1 MSYRVGVDIGGTFT
15 DFCVFD
21 EASGELHSLKV
32 LSTPQE
38 PGSEVMEG
46 VRQIGR
52 RFGIKPEEIAY
63 FTHGTTVG
71 INTVIQRKG
80 IRLCLFATE
89 GFCDVLELA
98 RLKMPDPYDLFS
110 RRPVPLVTRER
121 VFPIKG
127 RIAPDG
133 SIDEPLDEA
142 SVEAALEKAEAAGAE
157 GVVIALLHAYRNP
170 AHEEAVK
177 AIAARTSPDL
187 FVCCSSEI
195 WPIIR
200 EYERTV
206 TAVVSGYVQ
215 PRVAHYL
222 GSLQK
227 ALKSAGVAAAPLI
240 TKSNGGVMGA
250 ELAKRHSV
258 QVLLSGTASGVI
270 GASHVARLAGLKNV
284 MSLDIGGTSADM
296 ALIIDGQPQYGI
308 GEQVGDFPIFI
319 PTVSVT
325 SVGEGGGSIAWVD
338 ALGVLKVGPESAG
351 STPGP
356 ACYGKGGVR
365 PTITDAFAVCGFIGQ
380 GELGYNAVRIDLEKA
395 REAVGTIAE
404 RLSLGLEEAA
414 AAIIR
419 VAISG
424 TFVEV
429 SKLVSRYGVDPRDFA
444 LLAFGGA
451 GPMLAAFLARELG
464 IASVVIPTTPGVL
477 SAFGGLIADVKND
490 FIKTVY
496 LDLGPA
502 VMPELKRGYA
512 ELLQEAVRWL
522 RDEQGFAGAYTLL
535 YGADM
540 RYRGQ
545 SFEIETPLE
554 AAWIEGG
561 EWQRIAEAF
570 HREHERLYDY
580 CDREAAAQIINLRLV
595 IVGPSPKPEFKP
607 LAASAAAPKPEK
619 TVAVHYDGKSEA
631 VPLYARRTLLAGQRF
646 AGPAVIAQDDCTTC
660 IPDGFDVRVDAY
672 GNLLLE
678 ALPPTLPSP
687 SRGEGK
693 DVGRAIP

>member
-1 MSYRVGVDIGGTFT
+1 MSYRIGVDIGGTFT
-15 DFCVFD
+15 DFCVFN
-21 EASGELHSLKV
+21 EASGELRSLKV
-32 LSTPQE
+32 LSTPEE
-38 PGSEVMEG
+38 PGSEVIEG
-46 VRQIGR
+46 VRQIR
-52 RFGIKPEEIAY
+52 SRFGVEPGEVAY

-80 IRLCLFATE
+80 VRLCLFATE

-133 SIDEPLDEA
+133 SIDEPLDEE
-142 SVEAALEKAEAAGAE
+142 SVRIALANAKRAGAE
-157 GVVIALLHAYRNP
+157 GIVVSLLHAYRNP

-177 AIAARTSPDL
+177 AIVHSLSPEM
-187 FVCCSSEI
+187 FVCCSSEV

-215 PRVAHYL
+215 PRVAFYL
-222 GSLQK
+222 SSLEA
-227 ALKSAGVAAAPLI
+227 ALKGAGIGAVPLI
-240 TKSNGGVMGA
+240 TKSNGGVMSA
-250 ELAKRHSV
+250 ELGKRHAV
-258 QVLLSGTASGVI
+258 QMLLSGTASGVI
-270 GASHVARLAGLKNV
+270 GASHVARLCGLKNA

-296 ALIIDGQPQYGI
+296 ALIVEGAPQYGI
-308 GEQVGDFPIFI
+308 GEQVGDFPVFI

-338 ALGVLKVGPESAG
+338 PLGVLKVGPESAG

-356 ACYGKGGVR
+356 ACYGKGGTR
-365 PTITDAFAVCGFIGQ
+365 ATITDAFAVCGFIGQ
-380 GELGYNAVRIDLEKA
+380 SGLGYNAVQIDLGRAKA
-395 REAVGTIAE
+395 AVGEIAA
-404 RLSLGLEEAA
+404 RLELGLQEAA
-414 AAIIR
+414 EAIIK
-419 VAISG
+419 VAVSG

-444 LLAFGGA
+444 LIAFGGA

-464 IASVVIPTTPGVL
+464 IAQVVVPTTPGVL
-477 SAFGGLIADVKND
+477 SAFGGLIADIKND

-496 LDLGPA
+496 LDVGPGLE
-502 VMPELKRGYA
+502 VELRRGFA
-512 ELLQEAVRWL
+512 ELLDQAVRWL
-522 RDEQGFAGAYTLL
+522 RDEQGFRDAYTLL
-535 YGADM
+535 YSADM

-554 AAWIEGG
+554 AAWIESALW
-561 EWQRIAEAF
+561 ERIAEAF
-570 HREHERLYDY
+570 HRQHEQIYDY
-580 CDREAAAQIINLRLV
+580 CDRAAPAQIINLRL
-595 IVGPSPKPEFKP
+595 IILGPSPKPEFKP
-607 LAASAAAPKPEK
+607 LAASDAAPQPEK
-619 TVAVHYDGKSEA
+619 SALVYYDGKVRP
-631 VPLYARRTLLAGQRF
+631 VPLYARSTLLAGQRF

-672 GNLLLE
+672 GNLLLRY
-678 ALPPTLPSP
+678 A
-687 SRGEGK
+687 
-693 DVGRAIP
+693 A

>member
-1 MSYRVGVDIGGTFT
+1 MSYRIGVDIGGTFT
-15 DFCVFD
+15 DFCVFN

-32 LSTPQE
+32 LSTPEE
-38 PGSEVMEG
+38 PGSEVIEG
-46 VRQIGR
+46 VRQIR
-52 RFGIKPEEIAY
+52 SRFGVEPDEVAY

-80 IRLCLFATE
+80 VRLCLFATE

-133 SIDEPLDEA
+133 SVDEPLDEE
-142 SVEAALEKAEAAGAE
+142 SVRAALASAKRAGAE
-157 GVVIALLHAYRNP
+157 GIVVSLLHAYRNP

-177 AIAARTSPDL
+177 AIVHGLAPEM
-187 FVCCSSEI
+187 FVCCSSEV

-215 PRVAHYL
+215 PRVAFYL
-222 GSLQK
+222 SSLEA
-227 ALKSAGVAAAPLI
+227 ALKDAGIGAEPLI
-240 TKSNGGVMGA
+240 TKSNGGVMSA
-250 ELAKRHSV
+250 ELGKRHAV
-258 QVLLSGTASGVI
+258 QMLLSGTASGVI
-270 GASHVARLAGLKNV
+270 GASHVARLCGLKNA

-296 ALIIDGQPQYGI
+296 ALIVEGQPQYGI

-338 ALGVLKVGPESAG
+338 PLGVLKVGPESAG

-356 ACYGKGGVR
+356 ACYGKGGER
-365 PTITDAFAVCGFIGQ
+365 ATITDAFAVCGFIAESG
-380 GELGYNAVRIDLEKA
+380 LGYNAVQIDVGQA
-395 REAVGTIAE
+395 RAAVGEIAA
-404 RLSLGLEEAA
+404 RLKLGVQEAA
-414 AAIIR
+414 EAIIK
-419 VAISG
+419 VAVSG

-444 LLAFGGA
+444 LIAFGGA

-464 IASVVIPTTPGVL
+464 IAQVVVPTTPGVL
-477 SAFGGLIADVKND
+477 SAFGGLIADIKND

-496 LDLGPA
+496 LDVGPGLEH
-502 VMPELKRGYA
+502 ELKGGFA
-512 ELLQEAVRWL
+512 ELLDQAVRWL
-522 RDEQGFAGAYTLL
+522 RDEQGFRDAHTLL
-535 YGADM
+535 YSADM

-554 AAWIEGG
+554 AAWIEGA
-561 EWQRIAEAF
+561 EWERIAEAF
-570 HREHERLYDY
+570 HRQHEQIYDY
-580 CDREAAAQIINLRLV
+580 CDRAAPAQIINLRLV
-595 IVGPSPKPEFKP
+595 ILGPSPKPEFKP
-607 LAASAAAPKPEK
+607 LPSSDASPRPEK
-619 TVAVHYDGKSEA
+619 SAFVYYDGKA
-631 VPLYARRTLLAGQRF
+631 RPVPLYARRALLAGQRF

-660 IPDGFDVRVDAY
+660 IPEGYDVRVDAY
-672 GNLLLE
+672 GNLLLRY
-678 ALPPTLPSP
+678 A
-687 SRGEGK
+687 
-693 DVGRAIP
+693 A

>member
-1 MSYRVGVDIGGTFT
+1 MSYRIGVDIGGTFT
-15 DFCVFD
+15 DFCVFN
-21 EASGELHSLKV
+21 EASGELRSLKV
-32 LSTPQE
+32 LSTPE
-38 PGSEVMEG
+38 TPGSEVMEG
-46 VRQIGR
+46 MRQIGS
-52 RFGIKPEEIAY
+52 RFGIKPEEVSY

-80 IRLCLFATE
+80 IRLCLFVTE
-89 GFCDVLELA
+89 GFADVLELA

-133 SIDEPLDEA
+133 SIDEPLEEA
-142 SVEAALEKAEAAGAE
+142 SVLAALAKATAAGAE
-157 GVVIALLHAYRNP
+157 GIVVSLLHAYRNP
-170 AHEEAVK
+170 EHEEAVK
-177 AIAARTSPDL
+177 AIVGRAAPEM
-187 FVCCSSEI
+187 FVCSSSEI

-215 PRVAHYL
+215 PRVAFYL
-222 GSLQK
+222 ASLQQ
-227 ALKSAGVAAAPLI
+227 ALKSAGVAAEPLI
-240 TKSNGGVMGA
+240 TKSNGGVMSV

-258 QVLLSGTASGVI
+258 QMLLSGTASGVI

-296 ALIIDGQPQYGI
+296 ALIVDGKPQYGI

-338 ALGVLKVGPESAG
+338 SLGVLKVGPESAG
-351 STPGP
+351 SAPGP

-365 PTITDAFAVCGFIGQ
+365 ATITDAFAVCGFIGQ
-380 GELGYNAVRIDLEKA
+380 VELGYNAVRIDVDKA
-395 REAVGTIAE
+395 RTAVGAIAAA
-404 RLSLGLEEAA
+404 LKLDLEEAA
-414 AAIIR
+414 AAIIK

-464 IASVVIPTTPGVL
+464 IKQVVIPTTPGVL
-477 SAFGGLIADVKND
+477 SAFGGLIADIKND

-496 LDLGPA
+496 LDVGPA
-502 VMPELKRGYA
+502 MLPELKRRYA
-512 ELLQEAVRWL
+512 ELLDQAVRWL
-522 RDEQGFAGAYTLL
+522 RDEQGFRGDYTLV
-535 YGADM
+535 YSADM

-545 SFEIETPLE
+545 SFEIETLLE
-554 AAWIEGG
+554 SAIVERGD
-561 EWQRIAEAF
+561 WQRIAEAF
-570 HREHERLYDY
+570 HAEHERIYDY
-580 CDREAAAQIINLRLV
+580 CDRAAASQIINLRLV
-595 IVGPSPKPEFKP
+595 ILGPSPKPEFTP

-619 TVAVHYDGKSEA
+619 TVTVHYDGSTA
-631 VPLYARRTLLAGQRF
+631 PVPLYARSALLAGQRF
-646 AGPAVIAQDDCTTC
+646 SGPAVIAQDDCTTC

-672 GNLLLE
+672 GNLLLRYR
-678 ALPPTLPSP
+678 S
-687 SRGEGK
+687 
-693 DVGRAIP
+693 

>member
-1 MSYRVGVDIGGTFT
+1 MSYRIGVDIGGTFT
-15 DFCVFD
+15 DFCVFN

-32 LSTPQE
+32 LSTPEE
-38 PGSEVMEG
+38 PGSEVIEG
-46 VRQIGR
+46 MRQIR
-52 RFGIKPEEIAY
+52 SRFGVEPGEVAY

-80 IRLCLFATE
+80 VRLCLFATE

-133 SIDEPLDEA
+133 SIDEPLEEE
-142 SVEAALEKAEAAGAE
+142 SVRAALANAKRAGAE
-157 GVVIALLHAYRNP
+157 GIVVSLLHAYRNP
-170 AHEEAVK
+170 VHEGAVK
-177 AIAARTSPDL
+177 AIVTGLAPEM
-187 FVCCSSEI
+187 FVCCSSEV

-215 PRVAHYL
+215 PRVAFYL
-222 GSLQK
+222 SSLEA
-227 ALKSAGVAAAPLI
+227 ALKGAGIGAEPLI
-240 TKSNGGVMGA
+240 TKSNGGVMSA
-250 ELAKRHSV
+250 ELGKRHAV
-258 QVLLSGTASGVI
+258 QMLLSGTASGVI
-270 GASHVARLAGLKNV
+270 GASHVARLCGLKNA

-296 ALIIDGQPQYGI
+296 ALIVEGKPQYGI

-338 ALGVLKVGPESAG
+338 PIGVLKVGPESAG

-356 ACYGKGGVR
+356 ACYGKGGER
-365 PTITDAFAVCGFIGQ
+365 ATITDAFAVCGFIGES
-380 GELGYNAVRIDLEKA
+380 GLGYNAVQIDVERAKA
-395 REAVGTIAE
+395 AVGEIAA
-404 RLSLGLEEAA
+404 RLKLGVQEAA
-414 AAIIR
+414 EAIIK
-419 VAISG
+419 VAVSG

-444 LLAFGGA
+444 LIAFGGA

-464 IASVVIPTTPGVL
+464 IAQVVVPTTPGVL
-477 SAFGGLIADVKND
+477 SAFGGLIADIKND

-496 LDLGPA
+496 LEVGPGFEE
-502 VMPELKRGYA
+502 ELRSGFA
-512 ELLQEAVRWL
+512 ELLAQAVRWL
-522 RDEQGFAGAYTLL
+522 RDEQGFRDPYTLL
-535 YGADM
+535 YSADM

-554 AAWIEGG
+554 AAWIEDAKW
-561 EWQRIAEAF
+561 ERIAEAF
-570 HREHERLYDY
+570 HRQHEQIYDY
-580 CDREAAAQIINLRLV
+580 CDRAAPAQIINLRLV
-595 IVGPSPKPEFKP
+595 ILGPSPKPEFKP
-607 LAASAAAPKPEK
+607 LASSDAPPRPEK
-619 TVAVHYDGKSEA
+619 CALVHYDGKVRP
-631 VPLYARRTLLAGQRF
+631 VPLYARQALLAGQRF

-660 IPDGFDVRVDAY
+660 IPEGFDVRVDAY
-672 GNLLLE
+672 GNLLLRY
-678 ALPPTLPSP
+678 A
-687 SRGEGK
+687 
-693 DVGRAIP
+693 A